1 MEDEKLMSWPG
12 ALVDPPNA
20 LNITCTRTNSAK
32 VSNQQDFG
40 GSKLNFGET
49 KKETTHTNH
58 EDFDVYPKISNFFS
72 TFDKR
77 DESSSPLPSS
87 EFLRISDVDVFFP
100 MVKAL
105 RWSYRSESTVVLQRF
120 VVGFVAPPQSKTA
133 GQLFATSFFSNVVKD
148 DCVFVKVII
157 MDCTVH
163 ACQIVTAPSGSFKEI
178 FCRVMI
184 GYVHVSDSIPD

>member
-87 EFLRISDVDVFFP
+87 GIPPNFRCRCFFSDGQSIAVVLPLRIDSSSSKVCSRICRTTSVQNGWPVVRNIFFFQRC
-100 MVKAL
+100 K
-105 RWSYRSESTVVLQRF
+105 RWLCFCQSHNNGLYSTCL
-120 VVGFVAPPQSKTA
+120 PN
-133 GQLFATSFFSNVVKD
+133 SNRPKW
-148 DCVFVKVII
+148 IL
-157 MDCTVH
+157 
-163 ACQIVTAPSGSFKEI
+163 
-178 FCRVMI
+178 
-184 GYVHVSDSIPD
+184 